1 MKKKNESMSEV
12 SEGEVEFMEIPVG
25 SEPKAGDLDETSKI
39 VAEKF
44 LDYYND
50 VLKYYDVNT
59 QAYLDNEGT
68 AVLGTYKSEEPI
80 DMSSKVTRFDTTVK
94 KVKAFTR
101 NLHDDMVN
109 DFLRGKGIRITSIDA
124 FDKRGEKIH
133 EGLQSEFFGT
143 DYGDNNAFAERYS
156 CECKYLIGKQFKGEF
171 CPLCNTEVQYN
182 ENDLEKTG
190 WIILDNYKVI
200 SPIFYKKLEQALG
213 KFDASQT
220 VIARILDVAA
230 NRDPSQAFD
239 EKDIE
244 NMNKHPYSR
253 KGMTWLCD
261 HMLEVLEFYRKGR
274 TNKADL
280 FEELI
285 DNVDKITTDAIPI
298 YSAVMRT
305 EAPGKKGEKMY
316 KIKIN
321 TLFQSIICSANFINR
336 HTDPDKVTVE
346 ESCLIDKQ
354 LKSIQQELS
363 EVYDEEFNTI
373 SGKKGEI
380 LGKVIAGRYNF
391 TSRMIIIAGS
401 GILRANEIIL
411 SYIAFLELF
420 RYELIVLNSRLRD
433 ITYAES
439 QNMWHRAKSHFDPT
453 FYALAESMIKDPK
466 NIPYVCLIIN
476 RNPSINFGSFNT
488 AVIAGIKSDINDKT
502 MTINTRIIK
511 TMNADFDGDQMN
523 IFRPVGSFLCA
534 KFAENMDPIRNLYVD
549 RINGHV
555 NRDMLNIKDEF
566 VVYHSFMTCG

>member
-1 MKKKNESMSEV
+1 MANKKKEDSVTFTELPLGKEV
-12 SEGEVEFMEIPVG
+12 
-25 SEPKAGDLDETSKI
+25 KDGDLDDATRIAHEQF
-39 VAEKF
+39 VDF
-44 LDYYND
+44 YNK
-50 VLKYYDVNT
+50 VLASYDKT
-59 QAYLDNEGT
+59 TMAHIDTTG
-68 AVLGTYKSEEPI
+68 AIDLGTYKDDEPI
-80 DMSSKVTRFDTTVK
+80 DMASKATRFDTTVK

-101 NLHDDMVN
+101 NLHEDMVH
-109 DFLRGKGIRITSIDA
+109 DFLNGKGLRITSADA
-124 FDKRGEKIH
+124 FDKRGDKIH

-171 CPLCNTEVQYN
+171 CPICNTEVQYN

-190 WIILDNYKVI
+190 WIILDHYKVI

-213 KFDASQT
+213 KFDSSTT

-230 NRDPSQAFD
+230 NRDPAQALD
-239 EKDIE
+239 ERDIE
-244 NMNKHPYSR
+244 NMSKHPYSR
-253 KGMTWLCD
+253 KGMTWLSN
-261 HMLEVLEFYRKGR
+261 HMLEVLEFYKKGR

-305 EAPGKKGEKMY
+305 EAPGRKNEKMY

-321 TLFQSIICSANFINR
+321 TLFQSIISSANFINR
-336 HTDPDKVTVE
+336 HTDPDKVTE
-346 ESCLIDKQ
+346 EEGCLIDKQ

-363 EVYDEEFNTI
+363 DVYDEEYNTI

-453 FYALAESMIKDPK
+453 FYAIAESMIKDPK
-466 NIPYVCLIIN
+466 NIPYICLVIN

-488 AVIAGIKSDINDKT
+488 AIIAGIKSDINDKT

-549 RINGHV
+549 RVNGHV